1 MEAPMADP
9 LDHSEVTGTIS
20 TPRHAGVRYR
30 AGHEC
35 GDLFTE
41 GDEFDGFTLTIE
53 VSGLDDAMAMVEAI
67 RADLPPDWLTNCCK
81 CGRVVDTRE
90 NDQGGDAHGCELPDS
105 RWVCSSECYS
115 AALLLPDLPPTPEQ
129 IASDPRVQAL
139 VEASTH
145 ALPAVRGLIEA
156 AQKYGVFDNLLPELF
171 PDSTRRGV
179 KRADGF
185 ANVMSAQANA
195 QAWLDCLEIALAA
208 FRAEGGAE

>member
-1 MEAPMADP
+1 MTDMPETITLAPLHD
-9 LDHSEVTGTIS
+9 STYVEYSTIG
-20 TPRHAGVRYR
+20 RFVNGAVYR
-30 AGHEC
+30 
-35 GDLFTE
+35 
-41 GDEFDGFTLTIE
+41 
-53 VSGLDDAMAMVEAI
+53 
-67 RADLPPDWLTNCCK
+67 RA
-81 CGRVVDTRE
+81 
-90 NDQGGDAHGCELPDS
+90 
-105 RWVCSSECYS
+105 
-115 AALLLPDLPPTPEQ
+115 DLPPTPEQ
-129 IASDPRVQAL
+129 IAADPRVRAL

-208 FRAEGGAE
+208 FRAEGGE